1 MNSRLDNTRPAD
13 IGDYMKVFACTAVMM
28 QTVLGVVLGTNPPD
42 SVQMFIGIVYNLVKF
57 TAPAFIFGILYTT
70 TRTTGNNN
78 WNNYGGYMKK
88 QWSALFVPTIWW
100 TLAYLLIFP
109 DVQQVNQYNDVG
121 SFLWHF
127 VNGNAAPHLWYN
139 TMMLQ
144 FIILMPFFWALGH
157 WVKKNT
163 TNVIWTLTLTIIGY
177 AAWLY
182 FYDVNVFH
190 GPQVTNWYLLDRL
203 FVSFIIYGIFGVI
216 AWVYREKFEIFIRK
230 TWIFLVVA
238 IIAAYYWTN
247 NELSAYGF
255 PVKLNNAPYYK
266 PSMTLYALL
275 VIGLVAALSMYHL
288 RNNSKALPI
297 FHFLAVYAYRAY
309 LSNVFWFQIIWKI
322 FGHNLALIHPII
334 AIVVCYLITWC
345 LAFISAYTFHIL
357 WSRIKSGFTSDTKG
371 VPEQVKR

>member
-1 MNSRLDNTRPAD
+1 MKIKKDITPKAD

-70 TRTTGNNN
+70 TRTTGTNN

-247 NELSAYGF
+247 NG
-255 PVKLNNAPYYK
+255 
-266 PSMTLYALL
+266 T
-275 VIGLVAALSMYHL
+275 
-288 RNNSKALPI
+288 
-297 FHFLAVYAYRAY
+297 
-309 LSNVFWFQIIWKI
+309 
-322 FGHNLALIHPII
+322 
-334 AIVVCYLITWC
+334 
-345 LAFISAYTFHIL
+345 ISL
-357 WSRIKSGFTSDTKG
+357 WIPR
-371 VPEQVKR
+371 